1 MNNKNKIILIFT
13 IVAIALLLFLPIE
26 YSQYINAKGKLLPH
40 KSWVLS
46 KGTDGRLLTSLVD
59 NSTGRNSEFTVTQ
72 FERGDAIQF
81 KLNEKI
87 LRNTSVLVNDT
98 IGFIISNE
106 IEKDIQKLKGKLETA
121 RAFLKVQVSSEKKSI
136 VETEKKKLEFANKQ
150 LDEQQKLFER
160 KKKLF
165 ERQLVSAQEYEEI
178 EAKYELAK
186 INISI
191 IVEKLRA
198 LQSGAKTEEINFAA
212 SKISAIEKEID
223 VLQKRFENNNITSP
237 ISGMISRSYS
247 RDTLLIVNDTSKYVV
262 LLPIEWSDSKKIRMN
277 QTVEFSANNIS
288 EIGNGEIGIIE
299 NSVVNISGR
308 EFVVATVLSNT
319 NLTELAPGLM
329 VNCKVSCGT
338 TTALDY
344 FTNIVKTM
352 IN

>member
-1 MNNKNKIILIFT
+1 
-13 IVAIALLLFLPIE
+13 
-26 YSQYINAKGKLLPH
+26 
-40 KSWVLS
+40 
-46 KGTDGRLLTSLVD
+46 
-59 NSTGRNSEFTVTQ
+59 
-72 FERGDAIQF
+72 
-81 KLNEKI
+81 NEKI